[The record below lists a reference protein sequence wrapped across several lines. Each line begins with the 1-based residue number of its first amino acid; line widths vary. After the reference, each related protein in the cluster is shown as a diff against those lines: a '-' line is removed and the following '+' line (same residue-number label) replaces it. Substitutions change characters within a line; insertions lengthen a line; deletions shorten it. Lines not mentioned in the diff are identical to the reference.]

1 MLQAPTAAPAATP
14 PGQRHE
20 AVSLWR
26 RVLRLFLYQRELT
39 PILITVVL
47 FAYFTIRAGSTFTSS
62 LSLSSAAGYAG
73 PIGAIAVGEVLL
85 LVLAEIDLSAGQ
97 VFLFAPWVEYWLHNL
112 GVPVASGDSARA
124 CRVLRCR
131 SGKRADHRASER
143 AVLRHDAG
151 DELHPL
157 RPRAH
162 LLELHPGI
170 ADPAVGVFLAD
181 RSVSFIE
188 PGDGGL
194 AMVGDPVG
202 GSDHDPAHVLL
213 TRTRF
218 GVRIIATGGNLVGAA
233 EAGVPVRRVKVWCF
247 VLCSF
252 FAGLVGIVD
261 AVKYG
266 SLDPGNFGVDYI
278 LYAVGACVIGGTA
291 LTGGRGTVIGAF
303 IGAILIGVLEDG
315 LTLIGV
321 STNDFYVW
329 VGVVIIFA
337 MALNVQFDRADRP
350 LEGGHERPSPPSR
363 RLRRPSRP
371 GPRSRCAA

>member
-1 MLQAPTAAPAATP
+1 MLTV
-14 PGQRHE
+14 GSRI
-20 AVSLWR
+20 L
-26 RVLRLFLYQRELT
+26 RVFLYQRELT
-39 PILITVVL
+39 PIVITIGL
-47 FAYFTIRAGSTFTSS
+47 FAYFAIRAGSTFTDS

-73 PIGAIAVGEVLL
+73 PISAIAVGEVLL

-112 GVPVASGDSARA
+112 GLPLVLAILIALLVVCGVGAINGLITVRLNVPSFVTTLAMNFILFGL
-124 CRVLRCR
+124 VLIY
-131 SGKRADHRASER
+131 SNDTQGTPI
-143 AVLRHDAG
+143 
-151 DELHPL
+151 PL
-157 RPRAH
+157 SSSST
-162 LLELHPGI
+162 GQ
-170 ADPAVGVFLAD
+170 
-181 RSVSFIE
+181 VSFASQFMGVWLWSEI
-188 PGDGGL
+188 L
-194 AMVGDPVG
+194 WVVAITIV
-202 GSDHDPAHVLL
+202 AHVLL
-213 TRTRF
+213 ARTRF
-218 GVRIIATGGNLVGAA
+218 GVRIVATGGNLLGAA

-252 FAGLVGIVD
+252 LSGLVGIVD

-303 IGAILIGVLEDG
+303 IGAILIGILEDG

-337 MALNVQFDRADRP
+337 MALNVQFDRIIA
-350 LEGGHERPSPPSR
+350 
-363 RLRRPSRP
+363 
-371 GPRSRCAA
+371 RSRGT